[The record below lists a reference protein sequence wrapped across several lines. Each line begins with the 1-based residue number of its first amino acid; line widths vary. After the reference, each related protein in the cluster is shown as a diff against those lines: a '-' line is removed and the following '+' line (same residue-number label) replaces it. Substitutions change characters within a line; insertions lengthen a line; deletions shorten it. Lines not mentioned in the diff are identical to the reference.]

1 MKKSIIAWVLAVL
14 ITLLA
19 AFYQRTTGPTY
30 PKKENIELSGKTYKF
45 DLLRSHVTS
54 SDCDIKLKIPGNIS
68 GNIFYKRLNTKDNY
82 DTVAFKREGDSLFAS
97 LPKQGAAG
105 KLQYYLELT
114 DGVNIATIEK
124 EKNVI
129 IRFKGDV
136 PAFVLIPHIL
146 LMFFAMLFANL
157 TGILAF
163 FKAKST
169 YLYSKITIIILFV
182 GGMILGPIVQKYAF
196 GEFWTGIPFGWDL
209 TDNKTLIALIFWLIA
224 FLAFRKTKK
233 FYYIIGAAIIMLM
246 VYCIPHSL
254 FGSSLDYET
263 GKVMTGFINLPLFQ
277 I

>member
-54 SDCDIKLKIPGNIS
+54 SDCDIKLEIPGNIS
-68 GNIFYKRLNTKDNY
+68 GNIFYKRLNTNDNY
-82 DTVAFKREGDSLFAS
+82 DTVAFKREGNFLLAS
-97 LPKQGAAG
+97 LPKQAAAG

-114 DGVNIATIEK
+114 DGVKVVSVEK

-157 TGILAF
+157 TGILAI

-224 FLAFRKTKK
+224 FVAFRKTKK
-233 FYYIIGAAIIMLM
+233 FYYIIGAAIIMLI

-254 FGSSLDYET
+254 FGSQLNYET